1 MALSNRPKSPVKTVD
16 TSFELLEALHDL
28 DGATLSELAEEVGL
42 ALSTV
47 HRHLRTL
54 HHRRYV
60 VEEAGEYHVS
70 LRFLELG
77 TYAQTRKRGY
87 RMAKEKVEELAAET
101 DERAQF
107 LVEEHGRAV
116 YVYRETGCHAVKTD
130 PGIGKQIPLHT
141 TSAGKA
147 ILAHLPRHRVEEIF
161 DGDRLSALTAHTKT
175 DPDAL
180 FEEFED
186 IRARGYSVND
196 QENIEGL
203 RAIGVPVKGADGSV
217 LGALS
222 ISGPT
227 HRMKGDWFE
236 EELPNLLLGTSNEL
250 ELNIAHS

>member
-1 MALSNRPKSPVKTVD
+1 MARADPPKNPVTTVD
-16 TSFELLEALHDL
+16 TSFELLETLHDL
-28 DGATLSELAEEVGL
+28 DGATLTELAAEVGL
-42 ALSTV
+42 APSTV

-60 VEEAGEYHVS
+60 VQEDGEYYVS
-70 LRFLELG
+70 FRFLELG

-87 RMAKEKVEELAAET
+87 QMAKEKVEELADET

-107 LVEEHGRAV
+107 MVEEHGRAV
-116 YVYRETGCHAVKTD
+116 YVYRETGCHAVNTD
-130 PGIGKQIPLHT
+130 PGIGKRIHLHT

-147 ILAHLPRHRVEEIF
+147 ILAHLPTHRVEEIF
-161 DGDRLSALTAHTKT
+161 DREGLPALTAHTKT
-175 DPDAL
+175 DPESL
-180 FEEFED
+180 FEEFER
-186 IRARGYSVND
+186 IRSRGYSVNN

-203 RAIGVPVKGADGSV
+203 CAVGVPVADADGSV
-217 LGALS
+217 LGAFS